1 VAAAARAARGRGTPF
16 YLFEPDVALERL
28 RRWRKAAG
36 ADMDLFY
43 PWKCNRHDALV
54 DLAESEGLGAEATAA
69 EDLDAILGRFAGSR
83 VLFQGP
89 AKRPDAIAR
98 AIAAGVWL
106 IADSEEDAEAILAV
120 GRSLG
125 IPPRYLLRFRPPGVQ
140 TSQHAFGL
148 APERALEVCARLR
161 RARRPLP
168 AGLSFHLGTGIPS
181 PAPFVEAIREAGGL
195 ARSLR
200 SRGIPSSVLNVG
212 GGFAA
217 LREARRS
224 LSGGPEGRPASADE
238 YLGAIRKAVREF
250 LPAPGLRVFAEPGR
264 AIASDA
270 FHLVT
275 RVVRVVGR
283 RVYVD
288 ASRMSHAYFV
298 PRGRHPFIPVPRRPG
313 AGKSEVAGP
322 LPVDL
327 DRLSNG
333 ETIGRPRDGD
343 LLLIGAVGAYNL
355 IVANAW
361 AGRMP
366 DVVEVSASRGARR
379 SGGPTRR

>member
-69 EDLDAILGRFAGSR
+69 EDLDAILGRFAGS
-83 VLFQGP
+83 
-89 AKRPDAIAR
+89 
-98 AIAAGVWL
+98 WL

-148 APERALEVCARLR
+148 APERALEVCARLK

-366 DVVEVSASRGARR
+366 DVVDVEVSASRGARR